1 MLGIL
6 KDFSPNT
13 KLVLIIGLVGVVIQ
27 IPVCTVLI
35 VLNSGDLSLST
46 ENIDLELNNKAT
58 ELTAVDNSSTEKLEQ
73 EFNKLKQD
81 YLKLKEQAKKKKLLK
96 VLSPELKEI
105 DNSVEQTELRLQD
118 ATQSSEQLNE
128 FVESAIAES

>member
-1 MLGIL
+1 MLGIV

-13 KLVLIIGLVGVVIQ
+13 KIVLSIGIIGVVIQ
-27 IPVCTVLI
+27 LPICIVLI

-46 ENIDLELNNKAT
+46 DNIDLELNNKAT

-96 VLSPELKEI
+96 VLSPELEQI
-105 DNSVEQTELRLQD
+105 DDSVEQTELRLQD

>member
-1 MLGIL
+1 MLGIV

-46 ENIDLELNNKAT
+46 DNIDLELNNKAT

-81 YLKLKEQAKKKKLLK
+81 LSILKEQAKKKKVLK
-96 VLSPELKEI
+96 VLS
-105 DNSVEQTELRLQD
+105 TELEQIDSSVKLTEKRLID
-118 ATQSSEQLNE
+118 ANESSEQLND
-128 FVESAIAES
+128 FVEKAIAEP

>member
-13 KLVLIIGLVGVVIQ
+13 KIVLSIGIIGVVIQ
-27 IPVCTVLI
+27 LPVCIVLI

-46 ENIDLELNNKAT
+46 DNIDLELNNKAT

-81 YLKLKEQAKKKKLLK
+81 YLKLKEQAKKKKVLK
-96 VLSPELKEI
+96 VLS
-105 DNSVEQTELRLQD
+105 TELEQIDSSVKLTEKRLID
-118 ATQSSEQLNE
+118 ANESSEQLNN
-128 FVESAIAES
+128 FVEKAIAEP